1 MYIIYLYVIIIHFIH
16 LIYFYIVFKNYK
28 FYAISFLTNILIG
41 FIGFGYSLV
50 FYPHSNI
57 NDIIKRMYGTTL
69 TSLSLYVMLPKVFQI
84 SSETFNY
91 HKRNLMIAIT
101 SGSLLAIGTYLFN
114 YNHYDNVHD
123 NNTNHNNKQ
132 MKRIKFKMLLLQC
145 VGGSS
150 LIIGF
155 YLWFPSF
162 FRLLWDEIDDDL
174 ITQHQNHTHNDHQ
187 TQHQLINSKI
197 KLRGGCIAFINGFLY
212 GLGYDYFDNNNNIY
226 NNIYYDVSN
235 KHTDKKN
242 KGVEDKHNDQSPA
255 SSSSVAIID
264 KLQKPLGAA
273 LFAVGTYIFVPP
285 YLRLLFE
292 YVFT

>member
-1 MYIIYLYVIIIHFIH
+1 MYIIYLYVIIIHI
-16 LIYFYIVFKNYK
+16 IYFYIIFKNYK

-101 SGSLLAIGTYLFN
+101 SGSLLAIGSYLFN

-123 NNTNHNNKQ
+123 NNNNNHNNKQ

-155 YLWFPSF
+155 YLWFPSI

-212 GLGYDYFDNNNNIY
+212 GLGYDYFDNDNNIY

-255 SSSSVAIID
+255 SSSSVAVID

>member
-1 MYIIYLYVIIIHFIH
+1 M
-16 LIYFYIVFKNYK
+16 
-28 FYAISFLTNILIG
+28 IG

-50 FYPHSNI
+50 FYPRSNI

-69 TSLSLYVMLPKVFQI
+69 ASLSLYVMLPKVFQI

-101 SGSLLAIGTYLFN
+101 SGSLLAIGSYLFN
-114 YNHYDNVHD
+114 YNHYDNVH
-123 NNTNHNNKQ
+123 NNNHNNKQ

-155 YLWFPSF
+155 YLWFPSI

-174 ITQHQNHTHNDHQ
+174 ITQQYVLHKNNRTHHQNHTHTHNDHQ

-212 GLGYDYFDNNNNIY
+212 GLGYDYFDNDNNIY
-226 NNIYYDVSN
+226 NNIYYNISN

-242 KGVEDKHNDQSPA
+242 KGVEDKHNDQLPV
-255 SSSSVAIID
+255 SSSSVAVID